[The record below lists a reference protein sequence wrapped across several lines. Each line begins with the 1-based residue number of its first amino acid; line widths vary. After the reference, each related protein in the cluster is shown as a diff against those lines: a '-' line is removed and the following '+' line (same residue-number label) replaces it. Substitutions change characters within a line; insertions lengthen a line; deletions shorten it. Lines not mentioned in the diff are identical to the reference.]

1 MQFSTPQPAV
11 ERAGKRKAS
20 TKTSDTNISLPDF
33 FKELKPTTKTKD
45 AMPYFRMFLGL
56 LNLTTSSKGTYT
68 SCVNNWVK
76 MYASNEILKRSLHP
90 DYIKLTEGK
99 SESSSLKRA
108 YPMNRCGLGHFTRMY
123 ELCCHQFYP
132 HLKQNMYEKGAKINN
147 RRQKIIIE
155 DHLTLEQQKMNEWIR
170 AFILDFETIP
180 KSADEAVVYLKNFG
194 EFVHRKKNEMVW
206 SLSGVSTL
214 QLRANT
220 EKI

>member
-1 MQFSTPQPAV
+1 MQFPTPQTAKV
-11 ERAGKRKAS
+11 AGKRKVG
-20 TKTSDTNISLPDF
+20 TKTSATLITLPDY

-56 LNLTTSSKGTYT
+56 LELTTSSKGTYT

-123 ELCCHQFYP
+123 ELCCQQFYP
-132 HLKQNMYEKGAKINN
+132 HLKDIYEKGAKVNN
-147 RRQKIIIE
+147 RRQKIVIE
-155 DHLTLEQQKMNEWIR
+155 DHLTLEQQKVNEWIQTYIME
-170 AFILDFETIP
+170 FQEIP
-180 KSADEAVVYLKNFG
+180 KSADEAVVYLKNFS

-206 SLSGVSTL
+206 SLSGVTAI

>member
-1 MQFSTPQPAV
+1 AQIGQVVRTQYLKNTFFYNVLIGLPREFHLKFPTLIKLSIYKNTWCKFLLRILFYFLMQFPTPQTAKV
-11 ERAGKRKAS
+11 AGKRKVG
-20 TKTSDTNISLPDF
+20 TKTSATLITLPDY

-56 LNLTTSSKGTYT
+56 LELTTSSKGTYT

-123 ELCCHQFYP
+123 ELCCQQFYP
-132 HLKQNMYEKGAKINN
+132 HLKDIYE
-147 RRQKIIIE
+147 
-155 DHLTLEQQKMNEWIR
+155 
-170 AFILDFETIP
+170 
-180 KSADEAVVYLKNFG
+180 
-194 EFVHRKKNEMVW
+194 
-206 SLSGVSTL
+206 
-214 QLRANT
+214 
-220 EKI
+220 